1 MCITVEDMITN
12 LTGILYLAEENTPSS
27 EVEISIRS
35 DNHWTLAAQLERDW
49 SDVLRSSSS
58 HETTYSSAT
67 GVEDVSPAEFEE
79 LSGFGNCTLYNDVGI
94 GIEVLLNH
102 SCEQGRDGRSEFR
115 GLDNNGAAS
124 RDGSDHRKQGQDD
137 REVPRSIIGKY

>member
-49 SDVLRSSSS
+49 SDVLRSSSC

-67 GVEDVSPAEFEE
+67 GVEDVSPAELEE
-79 LSGFGNCTLYNDVGI
+79 LSGFGDCTLYNDVSI

-102 SCEQGRDGRSEFR
+102 SREQGRDGRGEFGR
-115 GLDNNGAAS
+115 LDHDRTAS
-124 RDGSDHRKQGQDD
+124 CDSSNHRKQGQDD